1 MNPREIRTDVVER
14 GDSKARLDLES
25 RVLSAALKQS
35 FERGDVEGVSLAH
48 RQLFLLLKSG
58 HKPDLG
64 NGDAKKRLSS
74 ENITIPGT
82 ESEESSSEQAA
93 EHEDTEGGTVSED
106 AEAEGEDQTEETKGP
121 EPAETDVEQPAAVAS
136 EPEQELAPEA
146 ERDRSDQTAEE
157 PAAEQYDAS
166 KTETLPP
173 TPVQALAQPPAQ
185 ALSHRRRTEEFVEP
199 PPNPWLQIGPDEGF
213 ASQITTPL
221 AVYELLDVAQVS
233 SFEEIHRNFLRKVR
247 ALLIQEAK
255 ITDRKER
262 FQALRK
268 LQFLWIAHDILTDP
282 VTRTDC
288 DLRAIG
294 LRGILDEIIPQAPED
309 ASQGGPSNRTPLR
322 IGELLLCA
330 GLLEPTELEI
340 AADMHK
346 AMPEMMFGA
355 FLVKQEFI
363 EEDDL
368 NTVLLGQ
375 KLLRSGVITVVQFQ
389 TAMELKRKE
398 GKELA
403 DSLVSLGY
411 VSQREIYAAT
421 ASTQFGVNPGPPPE
435 RIEIVGQTSDGKEA
449 PVTSLELGNAAPSW
463 KDQLD
468 WSEPERVHLPS
479 VEPMTPPSPP
489 PQKTMGSVLID
500 GVTDFAENDSSPGGG
515 GKSSLRSLI
524 AGIQAELTAL
534 DISTLTDNEEQV
546 EGSAETTTDSTDA
559 VGDGEDASNGISA
572 SAGNSAANMSGS
584 QSDSDD
590 SAGSVPTAS
599 ALNDAS
605 SSTGDS
611 AGSSNEE
618 SSDGRD
624 TGTASEGNL
633 SSITSTTLKGR
644 DDAPRPAASTSDD
657 SALSDAEL
665 LKASLAQKI
674 TDPDLPVAEIPR
686 SALKT
691 SERLKLNID
700 FELESEKVTKARE
713 ARKAAGLEAFE
724 ASGSHQIAVGATA
737 ETDSS
742 TNISAIKSDTTAEA
756 EESKADETFDAHP
769 PNAETSAASTAPQGT
784 APPKTAPA
792 ATEVTAQEPA
802 SGEFDA
808 SGAATTGASTSP
820 THSRDAQEAT
830 GKIRVERPHVR
841 TDDSEW
847 QVFPKRDEDKL
858 ATDATDNFEPPHDE
872 SETAITDDTTTEER
886 SSPPTTTTSSFPD
899 PTLDAPPP
907 HAALD
912 EKASD
917 DDTSSDDDS
926 DTDSKRSISDT
937 DAGKSGNRQKR
948 KN

>member
-74 ENITIPGT
+74 ENITIP
-82 ESEESSSEQAA
+82 SADSDSSSETSTEPEENQGRTDSSEAEADDEEKSDTKGAESAEPADADAA
-93 EHEDTEGGTVSED
+93 EV
-106 AEAEGEDQTEETKGP
+106 
-121 EPAETDVEQPAAVAS
+121 
-136 EPEQELAPEA
+136 
-146 ERDRSDQTAEE
+146 E
-157 PAAEQYDAS
+157 PAAAATDKKEEQEVPGSSEPGAAPPEAAAEPTAQEYNTS
-166 KTETLPP
+166 SVETLPP
-173 TPVQALAQPPAQ
+173 TPVQALAPPPAQ
-185 ALSHRRRTEEFVEP
+185 MLSNRRRTEEFVEP
-199 PPNPWLQIGPDEGF
+199 PPNPWLQIGPNEGF
-213 ASQITTPL
+213 ASQVTTPL

-389 TAMELKRKE
+389 TAMEMKRKE
-398 GKELA
+398 GKDLA

-435 RIEIVGQTSDGKEA
+435 RIEIVSQTSDGKEA

-479 VEPMTPPSPP
+479 VEPMTPPPPP

-500 GVTDFAENDSSPGGG
+500 GVTDFAESEPASGAG

-534 DISTLTDNEEQV
+534 DISALTDDEEGQAARTADDTTAPTAEAKAEAS
-546 EGSAETTTDSTDA
+546 EGSTEEVTSITIDA
-559 VGDGEDASNGISA
+559 VGEASGELST
-572 SAGNSAANMSGS
+572 GNSE
-584 QSDSDD
+584 
-590 SAGSVPTAS
+590 
-599 ALNDAS
+599 
-605 SSTGDS
+605 SSTGLNAHNASDS
-611 AGSSNEE
+611 TAESQISSADDSHLDHEV
-618 SSDGRD
+618 
-624 TGTASEGNL
+624 GTASGD
-633 SSITSTTLKGR
+633 SFSAITSPNLKAR
-644 DDAPRPAASTSDD
+644 DDARVTLREPDSIESSSDEH
-657 SALSDAEL
+657 SMSDAEL
-665 LKASLAQKI
+665 LRVSQAQKI
-674 TDPDLPVAEIPR
+674 TDPDLPVAEVPR
-686 SALKT
+686 SSIKT
-691 SERLKLNID
+691 SERPKLDID
-700 FELESEKVTKARE
+700 FELESEKITKARE
-713 ARKAAGLEAFE
+713 ARATAGLEA
-724 ASGSHQIAVGATA
+724 
-737 ETDSS
+737 TDS
-742 TNISAIKSDTTAEA
+742 TKSAENDPKDTDGSANVTAITSDTTARSERNTS
-756 EESKADETFDAHP
+756 EETFDAHP
-769 PNAETSAASTAPQGT
+769 PHTDKSAAPSTTSGSPSQSQSRET
-784 APPKTAPA
+784 
-792 ATEVTAQEPA
+792 QE
-802 SGEFDA
+802 S
-808 SGAATTGASTSP
+808 
-820 THSRDAQEAT
+820 T
-830 GKIRVERPHVR
+830 GKIRVDRPHVR

-847 QVFPKRDEDKL
+847 QVFPPKDAEKG
-858 ATDATDNFEPPHDE
+858 AADATDNFEPPHDE
-872 SETAITDDTTTEER
+872 TEHAITEDIAADER
-886 SSPPTTTTSSFPD
+886 SAPSTTTTSFPD

-907 HAALD
+907 HATLD

-917 DDTSSDDDS
+917 DDSTTSSDENSDPDS
-926 DTDSKRSISDT
+926 ERSISET
-937 DAGKSGNRQKR
+937 DAGKSGNRHKR
-948 KN
+948 KNV

>member
-74 ENITIPGT
+74 ENITIPT
-82 ESEESSSEQAA
+82 LDSETGEPLDGQAA
-93 EHEDTEGGTVSED
+93 EDA
-106 AEAEGEDQTEETKGP
+106 AEADESAKEAEESKDGQQ
-121 EPAETDVEQPAAVAS
+121 EES
-136 EPEQELAPEA
+136 ESELAAPEA
-146 ERDRSDQTAEE
+146 KEE
-157 PAAEQYDAS
+157 GEEPQVDEAPGVETNEPPAAEYDAS
-166 KTETLPP
+166 TVETLPP
-173 TPVQALAQPPAQ
+173 TQVQPPAAPVQAL
-185 ALSHRRRTEEFVEP
+185 SRRRTEEFIEP

-213 ASQITTPL
+213 ASQVTTPL

-247 ALLIQEAK
+247 ALLVMEAK

-262 FQALRK
+262 HKALRK

-355 FLVKQEFI
+355 FLVKQGFI

-389 TAMELKRKE
+389 TAMEMKRKE
-398 GKELA
+398 GKELSE
-403 DSLVSLGY
+403 SLVVLGY

-435 RIEIVGQTSDGKEA
+435 RIEIVGQTSDGKEE
-449 PVTSLELGNAAPSW
+449 VTSLELGNAIPSW

-479 VEPMTPPSPP
+479 VEPPTPPPAP
-489 PQKTMGSVLID
+489 PQKSMGSVLID
-500 GVTDFAENDSSPGGG
+500 GVTDFAESEPSAAGG

-534 DISTLTDNEEQV
+534 DIATLTEDEAQKKPADE
-546 EGSAETTTDSTDA
+546 AAALET
-559 VGDGEDASNGISA
+559 
-572 SAGNSAANMSGS
+572 
-584 QSDSDD
+584 
-590 SAGSVPTAS
+590 
-599 ALNDAS
+599 AS
-605 SSTGDS
+605 SSKSSASLEPEPDS
-611 AGSSNEE
+611 VKTESRPTKEELRITVDTSQTDPPASS
-618 SSDGRD
+618 
-624 TGTASEGNL
+624 ASEQQA
-633 SSITSTTLKGR
+633 SEAASPETQ
-644 DDAPRPAASTSDD
+644 PAAEVDPRVS
-657 SALSDAEL
+657 LS
-665 LKASLAQKI
+665 QKI
-674 TDPDLPVAEIPR
+674 TDPDLPIAEPPPTR
-686 SALKT
+686 SSMKT

-700 FELESEKVTKARE
+700 FELESEKLSKAKE
-713 ARKAAGLEAFE
+713 ARAAAGLDAFE
-724 ASGSHQIAVGATA
+724 ASGSHQIAVGSVK

-742 TNISAIKSDTTAEA
+742 TDIPAIKSDTTTGPGEDKQSEDTNADEKQA
-756 EESKADETFDAHP
+756 QEVQPTTEESSHDETFDAHP
-769 PNAETSAASTAPQGT
+769 PKGDATAS
-784 APPKTAPA
+784 
-792 ATEVTAQEPA
+792 
-802 SGEFDA
+802 DA
-808 SGAATTGASTSP
+808 SPS
-820 THSRDAQEAT
+820 THSRATQEST
-830 GKIRVERPHVR
+830 GKIHIDRPHVR

-847 QVFPKRDEDKL
+847 QVFPKKDDEKPE
-858 ATDATDNFEPPHDE
+858 TQQEDAVDNFEPPHDE
-872 SETAITDDTTTEER
+872 ADAAIADDTTQDEK
-886 SSPPTTTTSSFPD
+886 SPPTTTTTFPD

-907 HAALD
+907 HATLEETAADD
-912 EKASD
+912 E
-917 DDTSSDDDS
+917 SSAEEDS
-926 DTDSKRSISDT
+926 DSDSKHSISDS
-937 DAGKSGNRQKR
+937 DAGKSGKHHKR
-948 KN
+948 KS